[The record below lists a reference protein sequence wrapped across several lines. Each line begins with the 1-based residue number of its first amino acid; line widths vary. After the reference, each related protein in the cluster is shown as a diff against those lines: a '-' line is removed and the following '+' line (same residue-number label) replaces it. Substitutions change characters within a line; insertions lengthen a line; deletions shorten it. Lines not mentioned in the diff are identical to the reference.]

1 MRRFGLSK
9 SFSGFA
15 LFLSKFYAI
24 FFKVNTLLELE
35 TAHISLFQEFWKND
49 EIIEILIEFNAAWI
63 RMFFCA
69 PHHYLIYVICNS
81 LSTRR
86 SKFKCLSAVWLLN
99 ICILAHCSMSLSFVI
114 VKWKPKINLL
124 IFYTCKPNYQS
135 LVCLYGNGIF
145 CRCIIRLFVIFNI
158 FSTWS
163 SQVFYQEIWSLCIHF
178 LLY

>member
-1 MRRFGLSK
+1 M
-9 SFSGFA
+9 
-15 LFLSKFYAI
+15 
-24 FFKVNTLLELE
+24 LEPE
-35 TAHISLFQEFWKND
+35 TAWISLLQDFFLILLEFWKNY

-81 LSTRR
+81 SSTRR

-99 ICILAHCSMSLSFVI
+99 ICILAHCPMSLSFVI

-124 IFYTCKPNYQS
+124 IFYTCFGS

-145 CRCIIRLFVIFNI
+145 CQCIIRLFVIFNI